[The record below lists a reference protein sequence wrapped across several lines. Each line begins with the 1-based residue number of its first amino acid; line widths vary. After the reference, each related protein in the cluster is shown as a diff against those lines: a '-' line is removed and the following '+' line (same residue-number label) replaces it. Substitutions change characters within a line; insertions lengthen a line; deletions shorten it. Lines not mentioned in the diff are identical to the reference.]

1 MTRVDRIINEVA
13 QLEPAERAE
22 VVERLLESTP
32 LEMDQE
38 IETAWKEEVRER
50 LARIRS
56 GEAKLIPWEETK
68 RRLLAR

>member
-32 LEMDQE
+32 LEMDEE
-38 IETAWKEEVRER
+38 IETAWREEVRER

-56 GEAKLIPWEETK
+56 GEAKLIPWGETK